1 MGFQENE
8 AASAA
13 SRSLLS
19 FHPSVYEKYPEPRS
33 QGPQFD
39 AEWPSFEPLEP
50 APLDRK
56 GC

>member
-13 SRSLLS
+13 SHSLLS
-19 FHPSVYEKYPEPRS
+19 FHPSVYVKYPEPRS

-39 AEWPSFEPLEP
+39 AEWPSFEPPEP

>member
-13 SRSLLS
+13 SHSPLS
-19 FHPSVYEKYPEPRS
+19 FHLSVYAKYPEPRS
-33 QGPQFD
+33 REPQFD
-39 AEWPSFEPLEP
+39 AEWPSFEPPEP